1 MPATAHQTVMRR
13 CLLSG
18 ASGYLGSRI
27 KERLTAD
34 GWQVTELSRRSN
46 PGIAAIEFKLG
57 EPMRASELAGYCAII
72 HCAYDFTK
80 ASWKEIHATNVHGS
94 ELLLRAAKEANVEH
108 QVFIST
114 ISAFQSCQSLYGKA
128 KLETERI
135 ARSLGAWVIRP
146 GLIHGSSP
154 AGMYGRLVENI
165 KHSRILPIPGNGMQ
179 LMYLV
184 HEADVT
190 KAVLRC
196 LRGDRPA
203 SEVPVTVAHE
213 QPWSFRSIVLEIA
226 KGLERQIILVP
237 IPWRAVWLGLRLAEI
252 VNLPVGF
259 RSDSLISLI
268 NQNLAPVF
276 NAEKL
281 LGVRCRPFQAS
292 VSFDS
297 REQLM

>member
-1 MPATAHQTVMRR
+1 
-13 CLLSG
+13 
-18 ASGYLGSRI
+18 
-27 KERLTAD
+27 
-34 GWQVTELSRRSN
+34 
-46 PGIAAIEFKLG
+46 
-57 EPMRASELAGYCAII
+57 
-72 HCAYDFTK
+72 
-80 ASWKEIHATNVHGS
+80 
-94 ELLLRAAKEANVEH
+94 
-108 QVFIST
+108 
-114 ISAFQSCQSLYGKA
+114 
-128 KLETERI
+128 
-135 ARSLGAWVIRP
+135 
-146 GLIHGSSP
+146 
-154 AGMYGRLVENI
+154 
-165 KHSRILPIPGNGMQ
+165 
-179 LMYLV
+179 
-184 HEADVT
+184 
-190 KAVLRC
+190 
-196 LRGDRPA
+196 
-203 SEVPVTVAHE
+203 VPVTVAHE